1 MSSSNRCRGAG
12 PAARRPP
19 AGFPDLDVQ
28 SWLMSSFLV
37 GWYHPWVQ
45 AGSSVGTSE
54 PGRNHISPKVR
65 IRRVWDRS

>member
-1 MSSSNRCRGAG
+1 MPRRWASCS
-12 PAARRPP
+12 PAAGGVP
-19 AGFPDLDVQ
+19 APDLDVQ
-28 SWLMSSFLV
+28 SWLMSSFLG